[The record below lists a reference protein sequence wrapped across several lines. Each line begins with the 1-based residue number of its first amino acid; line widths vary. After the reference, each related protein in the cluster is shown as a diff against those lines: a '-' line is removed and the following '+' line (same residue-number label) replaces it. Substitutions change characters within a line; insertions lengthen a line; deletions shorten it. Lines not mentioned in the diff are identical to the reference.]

1 VNRPVAP
8 TSPTGPLSAPPVE
21 EHDHPTLPSPI
32 TRSARLRDMCQA
44 FILPREAVV
53 VLCRDE
59 STKVI
64 VQISCLT
71 GDLPGL
77 RMLAEQ
83 LGAVSS

>member
-1 VNRPVAP
+1 
-8 TSPTGPLSAPPVE
+8 
-21 EHDHPTLPSPI
+21 
-32 TRSARLRDMCQA
+32 MCQA